1 MSFDLSIVILT
12 CDSVGVVERLVDAL
26 LAQEEAPSYEV
37 LFMDNASGD
46 GTVEYLEGL
55 PIADKRIVNV
65 PKGEFSHSG
74 TRMRA
79 TELARGRVMV
89 FFVDDIVPI
98 GPHFLRDLTRPVL
111 SGDFPAAYGV
121 FQIHPEEHD
130 PLDAHLH
137 NRWFENL
144 ETPVGPVS
152 EFAWRWL
159 PGAAR
164 RQICNFDNCSSVID
178 RRLLQE
184 VRFPDVPYGEDMTL
198 AKRLLWRGERIL
210 MVKTARFYHWHRSS
224 FAYVLKRMCI
234 DADLTRR
241 EFDHRIVKRKL
252 GVVRAVAIRVLHR
265 AWVGLTKLRIPL
277 GRRLY
282 WIGYNTKVLIA
293 DFAGKYIG
301 NLRAEEIGPFSPFD
315 RRLLGVKQ
323 RILKEVETKSVKRH

>member
-1 MSFDLSIVILT
+1 MSFELSIVVLT
-12 CDSVGVVERLVDAL
+12 CDSVGVVERLIEAL
-26 LAQEEAPSYEV
+26 LAQEDAPSYEV
-37 LFMDNASGD
+37 LFMDNASVD
-46 GTVEYLEGL
+46 GTVEYLESL
-55 PIADKRIVNV
+55 PIAAKRIVNV

-79 TELARGRVMV
+79 AELARGRVMV

-98 GPHFLRDLTRPVL
+98 GPHFLRDLTAPVV
-111 SGDFPAAYGV
+111 SGEFPAAYGV

-130 PLDAHLH
+130 PIDAHLH

-164 RQICNFDNCSSVID
+164 RQICNFDNCSSAIL
-178 RRLLQE
+178 RELLLE
-184 VRFPDVPYGEDMTL
+184 VRFPDVNYGEDMTL
-198 AKRLLWRGERIL
+198 AKRLLWRGHRIL

-224 FAYVLKRMCI
+224 FSYVLKRMCI

-252 GVVRAVAIRVLHR
+252 GVVKAVAIRVLHR
-265 AWVGLTKLRIPL
+265 TWVGLFKLRIPL
-277 GRRLY
+277 GRRLRS
-282 WIGYNTKVLIA
+282 IAYNAKVLTA
-293 DFAGKYIG
+293 DFIGKYIG
-301 NLRAEEIGPFSPFD
+301 NLREEEIGPFAPID
-315 RRLLGVKQ
+315 RRLLRLKQ
-323 RILKEVETKSVKRH
+323 EILGEVEAKSVKRY

>member
-12 CDSVGVVERLVDAL
+12 CDSVGVVDRLVDAL
-26 LAQEEAPSYEV
+26 LAQRETPSYEV
-37 LFMDNASGD
+37 LFMDNASVD

-55 PIADKRIVNV
+55 PIEHKRIINV

-79 TELARGRVMV
+79 AELATGRAMV

-98 GPHFLRDLTRPVL
+98 GPHFLRDLTAPVL
-111 SGDFPAAYGV
+111 SGEFPACYGV

-130 PLDAHLH
+130 PIDAHLH
-137 NRWFENL
+137 NLWFENL

-164 RQICNFDNCSSVID
+164 RQICNFDNCSSVVD
-178 RRLLQE
+178 REVLLE
-184 VRFPDVPYGEDMTL
+184 VRFPDVNYGEDMTL

-224 FAYVLKRMCI
+224 FSYVLKRMCI

-241 EFDHRIVKRKL
+241 EFGHVIVKRKL
-252 GVVRAVAIRVLHR
+252 GVVRAAGIRILHR
-265 AWVGLTKLRIPL
+265 AWVGLFKLKIPL
-277 GRRLY
+277 RRRLAS
-282 WIGYNTKVLIA
+282 IAYNAKVLTA
-293 DFAGKYIG
+293 DFIGKYIG
-301 NLRAEEIGPFSPFD
+301 NLRADEIGPVAPID
-315 RRLLGVKQ
+315 RRLLAYKRRLLG
-323 RILKEVETKSVKRH
+323 EVEAKSVKRY

>member
-26 LAQEEAPSYEV
+26 LAQEDAPSYEV
-37 LFMDNASGD
+37 LFMDNASTD
-46 GTVEYLEGL
+46 GTVEYLDSV

-79 TELARGRVMV
+79 TELAGGRVMV

-98 GPHFLRDLTRPVL
+98 GSHFLRDLTEPVL
-111 SGDFPAAYGV
+111 SGTVPAAYGV
-121 FQIHPEEHD
+121 FQIDPEQHD
-130 PLDAHLH
+130 PIDAHLH
-137 NRWFENL
+137 NLWYENL

-164 RQICNFDNCSSVID
+164 RQICNFDNCSSAIE
-178 RRLLQE
+178 RELLLE

-198 AKRLLWRGERIL
+198 VKRLLWRGHRIF

-241 EFDHRIVKRKL
+241 EFDHRIVRRKL
-252 GVVRAVAIRVLHR
+252 GVVRAIAIRVLHR
-265 AWVGLTKLRIPL
+265 TWVGLTKLRIPL

-282 WIGYNTKVLIA
+282 WIGYNAKILTA
-293 DFAGKYIG
+293 DFLGKYIG
-301 NLRAEEIGPFSPFD
+301 NLRAEEIGPLSPID
-315 RRLLGVKQ
+315 RRLLKVKQ
-323 RILKEVETKSVKRH
+323 RILGEVEAKSVKRY